1 MRSSQNSTASES
13 GKDVSQRLNIM
24 IQVANALHYLHRGS
38 STPVVHCD
46 LKPSNILLDQDLDAR
61 VSDFGVAKLLSHE
74 ESIVYT
80 ETVATL
86 GYVAPEYGFEGQVST
101 KCDIYSFGIILMEVF
116 TRRKPSDEMFN
127 GDLSLRNWVSGYMRN
142 GLIISAIDSNLLR
155 SFEEQL
161 AEVQVDCISLIM
173 EVALDCTTDSPR
185 DRKSIEEVLS
195 TLHKIESQLSSC
207 FNRRAA

>member
-1 MRSSQNSTASES
+1 
-13 GKDVSQRLNIM
+13 
-24 IQVANALHYLHRGS
+24 
-38 STPVVHCD
+38 
-46 LKPSNILLDQDLDAR
+46 
-61 VSDFGVAKLLSHE
+61 
-74 ESIVYT
+74 
-80 ETVATL
+80 
-86 GYVAPEYGFEGQVST
+86 
-101 KCDIYSFGIILMEVF
+101 MEVF